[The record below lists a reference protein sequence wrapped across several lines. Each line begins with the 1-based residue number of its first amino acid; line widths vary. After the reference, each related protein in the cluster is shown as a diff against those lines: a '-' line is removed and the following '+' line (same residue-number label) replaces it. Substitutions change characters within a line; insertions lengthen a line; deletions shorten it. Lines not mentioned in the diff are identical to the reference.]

1 MFNDI
6 LDKQLRIDEIKCTRC
21 GTCIEVCTTSVLRA
35 GENGIPYM
43 LDLENKGEWDTCW
56 ECHKCLAYCPEGAL
70 SICGK
75 VPEESHSVNDMPS
88 EKQMAALIACRRSC
102 RHFKYE
108 QVDSGEIERLLRIV
122 GNLPTGGNEQ
132 LIEFTVF
139 EDVREFERFKDVFYE
154 ELGEKTREGV
164 VPHRFDEDFMNEILA
179 MWEDGEE
186 PVFRGAPHLAIPHA
200 KIGRG
205 EWVFDTGIAL
215 SYLELLMNSAGLGTL
230 IMSGARSFLEI
241 LPGARKQLNIPDDH
255 YIGCFLAFGK
265 PALRYYRG
273 VQRQDA
279 LRINRVCLTKEVSG
293 EHVLTAKR

>member
-1 MFNDI
+1 MFNDK
-6 LDKQLRIDEIKCTRC
+6 LDKQLTIDESRCTRC
-21 GTCIEVCTTSVLRA
+21 RICIEVCTTSVLKE
-35 GENGIPYM
+35 GKDGIPYM
-43 LDLENKGEWDTCW
+43 INLENKGIWDTCW

-70 SICGK
+70 SICRK
-75 VPEESHSVNDMPS
+75 APEDSLSVSDMPS

-102 RHFKYE
+102 RHYKVE
-108 QVDSGEIERLLRIV
+108 QIDKGEIERLLRIV

-139 EDVREFERFKDVFYE
+139 DDVKEFEAYKRVFYE
-154 ELGEKTREGV
+154 ELGERTRNGIF
-164 VPHRFDEDFMNEILA
+164 PHRFDADVMNRVVT
-179 MWEDGEE
+179 MWKNGEE

-205 EWVFDTGIAL
+205 EWVFDTGIAI

-230 IMSGARSFLEI
+230 IMSFPHSILEI
-241 LPGARKQLNIPDDH
+241 LPGARKLLNIPDDH

-265 PALRYYRG
+265 PALRYHRG

-279 LRINRVCLTKEVSG
+279 LKINRVYL
-293 EHVLTAKR
+293 A

>member
-6 LDKQLRIDEIKCTRC
+6 LDKQLKIDAGKCTKC
-21 GTCIEVCTTSVLRA
+21 GVCIEVCTTSVLKA
-35 GENGIPYM
+35 GEDGIPYM

-75 VPEESHSVNDMPS
+75 DPQDSQSVSDMPT
-88 EKQMAALIACRRSC
+88 EREMAALIACRRSC

-108 QVDSGEIERLLRIV
+108 QIDKGEIERLLHIV

-132 LIEFTVF
+132 LVEYTVF
-139 EDVREFERFKDVFYE
+139 DDLKEFEKFKLVFYE
-154 ELGEKTREGV
+154 EFAEKTRNGIY
-164 VPHRFDEDFMNEILA
+164 PHRWGADIMNEIITE
-179 MWEDGEE
+179 WENGEE
-186 PVFRGAPHLAIPHA
+186 SVFRGAPHMAIPHA

-215 SYLELLMNSAGLGTL
+215 SYLELLMNCAGLGTL

-241 LPGARKQLNIPDDH
+241 LPGASKLLNIPDDH

-265 PALRYYRG
+265 PALRYHRG

-279 LRINRVCLTKEVSG
+279 LKINRVYL
-293 EHVLTAKR
+293 A